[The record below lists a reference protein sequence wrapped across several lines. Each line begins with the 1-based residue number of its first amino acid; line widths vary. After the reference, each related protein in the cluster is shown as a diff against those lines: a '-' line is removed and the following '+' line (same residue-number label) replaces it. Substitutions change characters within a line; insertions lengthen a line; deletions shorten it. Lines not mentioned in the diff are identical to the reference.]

1 MALANN
7 GTALIDES
15 HEKIACTP
23 QNIRN
28 VVAASRLI
36 NRNFNAG
43 SGRSSMR
50 LEPEIW
56 EALLE
61 ICAREKMGMGE
72 LVRKVDDEREIG
84 GRTSAIRTFTFNY
97 FKKAV
102 TEEGHRSARHG
113 IIVAPIVSS
122 TESRA

>member
-23 QNIRN
+23 QNTRN
-28 VVAASRLI
+28 IAATSRLI

-61 ICAREKMGMGE
+61 ICARGKMAMGE
-72 LVRKVDDEREIG
+72 LVRKVDDERQIG
-84 GRTSAIRTFTFNY
+84 AALAQSVHSRSTISALIA
-97 FKKAV
+97 KPV
-102 TEEGHRSARHG
+102 E
-113 IIVAPIVSS
+113 
-122 TESRA
+122 